1 MEAIL
6 APLILF
12 LIFVGS
18 MYYVIHPFLSTK
30 TIPVK
35 RELDSRSK
43 VLEMRKFSL
52 YKQLRDVEFE
62 KEMGLVEAEDFTRAR
77 ADLMSEIADIMQQ
90 MESGPSDARAREQL
104 SPDAGEQPNCPECHA
119 STEPGARFCPHCG
132 ASLINTCS
140 HCGAAASAN
149 DRFCA
154 SCGRG
159 LKNQ

>member
-1 MEAIL
+1 MEAL
-6 APLILF
+6 LPPLILF

-18 MYYVIHPFLSTK
+18 MYYVIQPFLSSRA
-30 TIPVK
+30 IPVE
-35 RELDSRSK
+35 RELDGRSK
-43 VLEMRKFSL
+43 VLEMRKVSL

-90 MESGPSDARAREQL
+90 IEGRPSKARG
-104 SPDAGEQPNCPECHA
+104 GEQSPLDADVQSTCPECLA
-119 STEPGARFCPHCG
+119 STEPGSRFCSHCG
-132 ASLINTCS
+132 ASLTNTCS

>member
-1 MEAIL
+1 MEAFL
-6 APLILF
+6 PPLMLF
-12 LIFVGS
+12 LIFVGG

-30 TIPVK
+30 AIPVR
-35 RELDSRSK
+35 REIDNRTK
-43 VLEMRKFSL
+43 VLEMRKISL

-77 ADLMSEIADIMQQ
+77 ADLMSEIAEIMQQ
-90 MESGPSDARAREQL
+90 IEGKPADAHTREQPSL
-104 SPDAGEQPNCPECHA
+104 DADVQPICPECHA
-119 STEPGARFCPHCG
+119 STEPGARFCSHCG
-132 ASLINTCS
+132 AGLTHTCS
-140 HCGAAASAN
+140 HCGAVASAN